1 MASSR
6 SVVPAM
12 GLLGVVGGA
21 GAGGEVRTAA
31 SGVGSRTRSQ
41 HTGTQAPPSPL
52 HGLSFLDLRATDPP
66 TQLLPSRVAG
76 GPPLWRGFWAWTC

>member
-21 GAGGEVRTAA
+21 GAGGGVRTAA

-41 HTGTQAPPSPL
+41 HTHPSPL
-52 HGLSFLDLRATDPP
+52 YATSFLDLKRPLP
-66 TQLLPSRVAG
+66 RNFCHGLGQLC
-76 GPPLWRGFWAWTC
+76 GPPLPQGFRAWTY